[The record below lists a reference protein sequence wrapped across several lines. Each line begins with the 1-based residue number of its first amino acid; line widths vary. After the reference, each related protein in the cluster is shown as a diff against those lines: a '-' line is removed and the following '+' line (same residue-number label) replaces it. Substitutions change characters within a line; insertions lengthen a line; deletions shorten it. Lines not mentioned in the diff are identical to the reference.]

1 MFVSLQNSYGE
12 TLASPTL
19 SGMVLGG
26 VPLRGDW
33 FAHSLTGCTGS
44 SLCGLFGQAGRL
56 SLTVGHGGLPS
67 CGRHACLWN
76 TGSGARRLSSCN
88 VQASLLV
95 AQGLRCAMVCG
106 ILKFPGSSVSKESA
120 CRCGIF
126 APEQGWNPYS
136 LHEKVESRE
145 SPERWLG

>member
-1 MFVSLQNSYGE
+1 MSVSLQNSYGE

-33 FAHSLTGCTGS
+33 FARSLTGCTGS
-44 SLCGLFGQAGRL
+44 SLCGLLGQAGRL

-88 VQASLLV
+88 AQASLFV
-95 AQGLRCAMVCG
+95 AQGLRCAMVC
-106 ILKFPGSSVSKESA
+106 LPADVGSLLPSRDGA
-120 CRCGIF
+120 HIPCTGR
-126 APEQGWNPYS
+126 WNPG
-136 LHEKVESRE
+136 KV
-145 SPERWLG
+145 LGGG